1 MGEGFAYA
9 QGRNSNDA
17 RQWSKARATSSFF
30 FGSTGSQKMLRATSD
45 KGIAALCAV
54 RLPSLHVQNIAMRGM
69 CCDGLRPIFFRLNEA
84 ECLHALAN
92 PSIVVCAS
100 LPIILVTLFP
110 CVRCC
115 THRTHTSLHQLLW
128 SKPTARRR
136 ACPMVASAE
145 WQVNNSWSCIV
156 WCRSVQTMVVH
167 VIVLAHRLPWLLIF
181 SGIAAYF
188 EYAQV
193 QALVAQPTSGM

>member
-1 MGEGFAYA
+1 MVKGTSDFFFLLWLYWLSENA
-9 QGRNSNDA
+9 QGYLWQRDC
-17 RQWSKARATSSFF
+17 
-30 FGSTGSQKMLRATSD
+30 G
-45 KGIAALCAV
+45 ALCCEAAILACSELRHSCRDNAV
-54 RLPSLHVQNIAMRGM
+54 MV
-69 CCDGLRPIFFRLNEA
+69 CVVTGLGLFFSGSNEA

-156 WCRSVQTMVVH
+156 WCGSVQTMVVH

-188 EYAQV
+188 EFTQV
-193 QALVAQPTSGM
+193 QALVAQPTSRM